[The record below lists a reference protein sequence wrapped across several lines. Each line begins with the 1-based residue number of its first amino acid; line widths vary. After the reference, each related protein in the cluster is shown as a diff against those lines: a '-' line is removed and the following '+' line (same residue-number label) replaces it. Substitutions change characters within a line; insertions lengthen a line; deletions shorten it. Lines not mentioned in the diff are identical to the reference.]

1 VRLVLNTLTI
11 ALHDPDQISGAGM
24 FGIFSS
30 NGETQRLK
38 NWQDAILRSQAVA
51 EFKTDG
57 TITWANEHFL
67 TMMGYSLDE
76 IQGKHHSMFVD
87 PGYAKSP
94 AYAAFW
100 KDLKNGAFQN
110 DEFQRFAKG
119 NREVWLQ
126 ASYNPVLDQHGKVV
140 SVVKFARDTTRQAL
154 CNADYQGQVAAISR
168 VQAVIEFELDGTI
181 IHANQNFLDV
191 MGYGLDEIV
200 GKKHSIF
207 VDAEYAKSTEYKTF
221 WDNLRAGKSIA
232 QEFRRLGKGGREVWI
247 AASYN
252 PVFCPL
258 GRLTKVIKYADN
270 ITERKHSE
278 KLIIRLKD
286 SLSRLAVGD
295 LSGRIDEEF
304 SGQYEGLRQAFNSS
318 IDQLQGIVGDLRETS
333 RAVKLATGEIL
344 SGANDLSER
353 TTKQA
358 ATIEQTSATMEQ
370 LAITVVENARKAEDA
385 SAKAGDVSRSA
396 EEGGHVM
403 LLANRAMEEI
413 TTSSAR
419 ISSII
424 GMIDDIAFQT
434 NLLALNA
441 SVEAARAGEAG
452 KGFAVVAVEVRRL
465 AQSAAEASSEVKTL
479 IEQSAKEVSG
489 GSKLVSDAA
498 AKLTTMLEAV
508 RQNTMLLDGI
518 ATACREQALSIDEVN
533 IAVRTMDEMTQH
545 NAALVEQINASIEQT
560 EMQAGELDRI
570 VDVFKVT
577 EEVRQ
582 SAATQRSRAQNP
594 APPTPPVHRLAA
606 STNRRSGNAVLKQ
619 EWSEF

>member
-1 VRLVLNTLTI
+1 
-11 ALHDPDQISGAGM
+11 M
-24 FGIFSS
+24 FGIFSK
-30 NGETQRLK
+30 NGELQRMK
-38 NWQDAILRSQAVA
+38 SWQDAISRSQAVI

-57 TITWANEHFL
+57 TIAWANDNFL
-67 TMMGYSLDE
+67 AVMGYTLDE
-76 IQGKHHSMFVD
+76 IRGRHHSMFVD
-87 PGYAKSP
+87 P
-94 AYAAFW
+94 AYANSAAYAEFW
-100 KDLKNGAFQN
+100 RELKKGVFHS

-126 ASYNPVLDQHGKVV
+126 ASYNPILDKDGKVV
-140 SVVKFARDTTRQAL
+140 GVVKFAKDTTRQAL

-181 IHANQNFLDV
+181 IDANQNFLNV
-191 MGYGLDEIV
+191 MGYRLDEVV
-200 GKKHSIF
+200 GKKHSMF
-207 VDAEYAKSTEYKTF
+207 VDGDYARSAEYKQF
-221 WDNLRAGKSIA
+221 WDGLRAGKSVA
-232 QEFRRLGKGGREVWI
+232 QEFRRVGKGGREVWI

-270 ITERKHSE
+270 ITERKHAE
-278 KLIIRLKD
+278 QLIIRLKD
-286 SLSRLAVGD
+286 SLSRLARGD

-318 IDQLQGIVGDLRETS
+318 IDQLRSIVGDLRQTS

-344 SGANDLSER
+344 SGANDLSDR

-358 ATIEQTSATMEQ
+358 GTIEQTSATMEQ

-396 EEGGHVM
+396 EEGGQVM
-403 LLANRAMEEI
+403 RLAKSAMEEI
-413 TTSSAR
+413 TTSSAK

-498 AKLTTMLEAV
+498 NKLTAMLEAV

-518 ATACREQALSIDEVN
+518 ATACREQALSIEEVN
-533 IAVRTMDEMTQH
+533 VAVRVMDEMTQH

-570 VDVFKVT
+570 VDVFQDT
-577 EEVRQ
+577 EETGRTSVTRE
-582 SAATQRSRAQNP
+582 APTARVPLPQRRVAGISQ
-594 APPTPPVHRLAA
+594 
-606 STNRRSGNAVLKQ
+606 RSGNAALKQ
-619 EWSEF
+619 EWNEF